1 MTDRDIKY
9 IHQKITTNNYLSNC
23 YRNVTRSKVIHFIF
37 ILIETL
43 LNILNI
49 LDFILNDFYIDKNDF
64 EFVAPIPLLFK
75 QFSDGTKL
83 AIIILAVLIFDSMH
97 IIFTLKDFKKEKIY
111 TKIIINFLELFHF
124 RVFVLLFFYQFFSL
138 KENLFLIGL
147 IFIIFHIYL
156 IFNNFLYCHLY
167 YFVPS
172 FINYPFDSFSSLYD
186 LILLYFK
193 FISALTYYSN
203 SKNAGKFYF
212 IILLLS
218 RIFCCA
224 YFFEKSTNHSY
235 LLMNNTFLNKTRYSS
250 ILIETIITI
259 AALIVGKNEIKSV
272 FFVLI
277 CISIFL
283 IIVIYIH
290 LLYNPYNYIRIE
302 SDRPNENLYF
312 YFYILIN
319 GNSPEFLFEEKLRKH
334 LDNCGYCVICKK
346 FVSYLLKNHKLTDD
360 EEKIYLNMDLNI
372 GDDNSEMEF
381 HSKNYQL
388 NDLFQVVYD
397 GSHNYFFLIKQI
409 SDDILYR
416 KKQSFVNNIEYY
428 FINLSFLI
436 YSDYA
441 KFNINLSLNEKIIL
455 EVMSKRL
462 EVLDHQ
468 TKITQ
473 LLLCNKFIETCKRII
488 NKIREIL
495 NSEQNFSRA
504 KKLLDLSFLLHELKD
519 NKYRYHLFTTK
530 FENIISAKNL
540 ILICSIFYEEIF
552 NTVLSNTQMPIRN
565 NFQILE
571 DTFINSFN
579 KSDKKISLALSLN
592 NKECKIIRAGK
603 GLSSFLNENLF
614 DLFPIEFKQYQ
625 TDLFTQSVL
634 NNFNYIWEKERE
646 KSREF
651 GLNLGYSSFT
661 QIKKKTR
668 SFSGILTGSSI
679 KLINLNT
686 NLNKTRGKNKKE
698 LIKIE
703 VIICQNIDSKIYY
716 QLVTLK
722 LTLLFNSDYNY
733 FILLDGL
740 CYIHKHTIITMVD
753 HEQNHFA
760 EETIFSI
767 SEPKLDLET
776 EVLPISLKIYKKW
789 LYDLG
794 YTTSKVFSFN
804 IYSKVYYVYMVI
816 IKKRGINKKSE
827 RNITLIGDTKIYE
840 TDETDKEKSIK
851 ISKKSKV
858 NYIEDT
864 ASFFSQQLINTID
877 KGNFGVGY
885 KNKKMDET
893 YQYTGFN
900 KIRGIAYL
908 VIGINIILII
918 IENIHLLSVE
928 HGIEENNNTFLT
940 YREFY
945 KLYFQ
950 LFSMTLSIVCVDKD
964 KSGCYNSISFYVKNY
979 FDTHPEDKFDILSF
993 LNIQNYQLSLELM
1006 EKRSIFN
1013 NVYKYI
1019 GPIKFNEIFRK
1030 SVRYLRINK
1039 SFVNSE
1045 LEYSIIEF
1053 KEQFSELLLI
1063 MCNNFKYITSQN
1075 NSQLIIHLLNGFD
1088 NTFSNLNSISM
1099 NYTEE
1104 MDIYQQY
1111 IYELIINHKT
1121 FSDEFENI
1129 NESLINMLQRR
1140 EKNIK
1145 IFLHLYIILNII
1157 IILIIEII
1165 IYFYIGYFEKI
1176 LIMILNIINMTLND
1190 KMDDFQFSKKFGE
1203 KIDNLEYIINLS
1215 SESPKKF
1222 LININHI
1229 YNNYQQFLINKRRKE
1244 VRDAEKKGYKLKY
1257 EKLKLKDSEEVP
1269 KNQMI
1274 LTSKN
1279 VRNLKILN
1287 KYFIIYFSLI
1297 LIAICLYLFMIFFW
1311 NDYFD
1316 TEVNLYQLISKN
1328 TNLETAIYRAINLYY
1343 MIIFNNFTIYDATKI
1358 LYPQIYDPV
1367 ESPTIF
1373 NYIYSAMKLGFNSK
1387 IEINSLGKLYQDF
1400 GNSKNFTC
1408 AGLFQVEAKD
1418 LMDLYIRE
1426 ISSKDDIQKKL
1437 TNMCINFIGMDSDKA
1452 LYIIQNHFQYIK
1464 NGIITIDNFSYDGL
1478 ISHLK
1483 AGYIGRSSLF
1493 FNTIVTNLINII
1505 YSKRHRIAIERLL
1518 KLLKNNI
1525 QLTGILFIVYDVV
1538 LTIVIIFFFIRKIKN
1553 YCNQIILLK
1562 KTFQITKFEI

>member
-1 MTDRDIKY
+1 MPEIDIKY

-23 YRNVTRSKVIHFIF
+23 YRNLTRSKIIHFIF
-37 ILIETL
+37 ILIESI

-49 LDFILNDFYIDKNDF
+49 LNIILNDYTRNTTSFTYI
-64 EFVAPIPLLFK
+64 APLALLFK
-75 QFSDGTKL
+75 HFSETTKL
-83 AIIILAVLIFDSMH
+83 IIVIFLILIFDSIH
-97 IIFTLKDFKKEKIY
+97 IILCIKDCKKKKMYNKIL
-111 TKIIINFLELFHF
+111 INYLELFHF
-124 RVFVLLFFYQFFSL
+124 RVLLLPMFHLFFSL
-138 KENLFLIGL
+138 NDNYFLIGL
-147 IFIIFHIYL
+147 IFVVIHVYLTIY
-156 IFNNFLYCHLY
+156 NFLYSHLY
-167 YFVPS
+167 YFVPI
-172 FINYPFDSFSSLYD
+172 FMEYPYDAFSSLYD
-186 LILLYFK
+186 LILVYYKIMSSL
-193 FISALTYYSN
+193 SYYSIN
-203 SKNAGKFYF
+203 DNLGKFYF
-212 IILLLS
+212 IVLLIS
-218 RIFCCA
+218 KIFFCV
-224 YFFEKSTNHSY
+224 YFYEKSTNHSY
-235 LLMNNTFLNKTRYSS
+235 LLMKNTFINKAKLSS
-250 ILIETIITI
+250 IWFETIIMI
-259 AALIVGKNEIKSV
+259 AALIVGKTEIQSM
-272 FFVLI
+272 FFVLVII
-277 CISIFL
+277 CIFV
-283 IIVIYIH
+283 IIVVYIL
-290 LLYNPYNYIRIE
+290 LLYNPYNFIHIE
-302 SDRPNENLYF
+302 TETPNENLYF
-312 YFYILIN
+312 YFYILSN
-319 GNSPEFLFEEKLRKH
+319 QNSLDFLFEAKIRQHFDK
-334 LDNCGYCVICKK
+334 CGHCLICKK
-346 FVSYLLKNHKLTDD
+346 FVNYLVKNHRLSEE
-360 EEKIYLNMDLNI
+360 EEKMYLNFDSNI
-372 GDDNSEMEF
+372 NEDNTETTEYIN
-381 HSKNYQL
+381 KNQL
-388 NDLFQVVYD
+388 KDLFDVIYD
-397 GSHNYFFLIKQI
+397 GNNKYFYLIKQI
-409 SDDILYR
+409 SDNYKI
-416 KKQSFVNNIEYY
+416 KSKQFLNNNIEYY

-436 YSDYA
+436 YTDYT
-441 KFNINLSLNEKIIL
+441 KYNINLSLNEKIIL
-455 EVMSKRL
+455 EEISKYL
-462 EVLDHQ
+462 EIFDHQ
-468 TKITQ
+468 MKITQ
-473 LLLCNKFIETCKRII
+473 LLLCNKYITTCKEVF

-495 NSEQNFSRA
+495 NSEQNIAKA
-504 KKLLDLSFLLHELKD
+504 KKLIDLSFLLTELKD
-519 NKYRYHLFTTK
+519 KKYRYNLFSTK
-530 FENIISAKNL
+530 FENITNAKNL
-540 ILICSIFYEEIF
+540 ILICSIVFEEIF
-552 NTVLSNTQMPIRN
+552 NTALSNTQVPIRN
-565 NFQILE
+565 NPQILE
-571 DTFINSFN
+571 DVFVNN
-579 KSDKKISLALSLN
+579 LGKHDKKISLALTLN
-592 NKECKIIRAGK
+592 KKECKIIRAGK
-603 GLSSFLNENLF
+603 GLSSLINENLF
-614 DLFPIEFKQYQ
+614 ELFPIEFKQYQ

-634 NNFNYIWEKERE
+634 NNFNYIWEKEKE
-646 KSREF
+646 KSKEF

-686 NLNKTRGKNKKE
+686 NINKTRGKNKKE

-816 IKKRGINKKSE
+816 IIKRGINKKIE
-827 RNITLIGDTKIYE
+827 RNITSIGDTKIYE
-840 TDETDKEKSIK
+840 TSETDKEKSIK

-858 NYIEDT
+858 NYIGDT
-864 ASFFSQQLINTID
+864 ASFFSQHINTID

-908 VIGINIILII
+908 VIAINIILII
-918 IENIHLLSVE
+918 IENIHLLSLE

-1030 SVRYLRINK
+1030 SVQYLRINK

-1075 NSQLIIHLLNGFD
+1075 NSQLIIHLLNGID

-1099 NYTEE
+1099 DYTEE

-1129 NESLINMLQRR
+1129 NESLINMIQRR

-1157 IILIIEII
+1157 IIIIIEII

-1316 TEVNLYQLISKN
+1316 TEVNLYQLITKN

-1400 GNSKNFTC
+1400 ENSKNFTC